1 MVVLWCTVHISS
13 RCPHTFR
20 SSQHNPRRVIV
31 PLLYAVLTL
40 LHRSQRPAL
49 HISVFR
55 PALPPPGIPSTR
67 TFVLPYCV
75 FANHHRRLL
84 LIAVK
89 WLKNCWQLIRLF
101 PPHLKPARWL
111 HFAADQSVLQPR
123 RASIMYPHSWTADL
137 FTLHLEVLKALNN
150 LSTHM
155 KRGGAKL
162 KKKGKNILTWTRNT
176 NESLSVWTS
185 APHSPPLES
194 LFNYRLTH
202 LMFSGLF
209 SLFPSCSVTFVQ

>member
-1 MVVLWCTVHISS
+1 MRASSWPPVFQRGADGRQRVLLSSSAQKTELRPRRFGEWTGNPTHSLPLSVASHGSGMVVLWCTVHISS

-20 SSQHNPRRVIV
+20 YSQHNPHRVIV
-31 PLLYAVLTL
+31 PLLYTVLTL

-89 WLKNCWQLIRLF
+89 WLKNC
-101 PPHLKPARWL
+101 
-111 HFAADQSVLQPR
+111 
-123 RASIMYPHSWTADL
+123 
-137 FTLHLEVLKALNN
+137 
-150 LSTHM
+150 
-155 KRGGAKL
+155 
-162 KKKGKNILTWTRNT
+162 
-176 NESLSVWTS
+176 
-185 APHSPPLES
+185 
-194 LFNYRLTH
+194 
-202 LMFSGLF
+202 
-209 SLFPSCSVTFVQ
+209 